1 MPIDHKFLNIP
12 DEGFPFSDFYTENGI
27 LKNDSMMSSVNSMFI
42 GTFIPK
48 ANPADFFNG
57 GNYFWTAF
65 KKMEFPYDKLSNERR
80 IPENAQPGLAFFPS
94 LFLIL
99 SKCYV
104 NGMTF
109 SDLISR
115 VLHKG
120 DPEYTLL
127 DADNVRF
134 NGKEYNLTQE
144 DTSNGVLGLT
154 QLDEQDQV
162 EWNTQNIINFLI
174 DNAGIKSI
182 YFTSRP
188 TGIWG
193 QQWDLITNHESFKD
207 RNFVLLVPPTDEEI
221 SKLPSPYQS
230 NLKSLL
236 HYWVWNGQSHK
247 KPVNNPS
254 FGHLDHKWLANCN
267 IDVEKI
273 RKAELMVDLYEK
285 QTLEFNLSSGRKVKL
300 DGFYFGIT
308 YGGLLEGIVD
318 DELNREFFK
327 ELSYPRNWG
336 NRRSLKIAPTEVE
349 FSSILKPYYCAAW
362 LSSHEIKEGDGSELV
377 VIWLTERIDLP
388 ILELIQDGV
397 KDFEWDQ
404 EAEDCWL

>member
-1 MPIDHKFLNIP
+1 MPVEHKLLNIP
-12 DEGFPFSDFYTENGI
+12 DEGFPFSGYYTENGI
-27 LKNDSMMSSVNSMFI
+27 LKNDSMMRSVNSMFI
-42 GTFIPK
+42 GPFIPK

-57 GNYFWTAF
+57 GNYFWTVF
-65 KKMEFPYDKLSNERR
+65 KQMESPYHEFSNERR
-80 IPENAQPGLAFFPS
+80 MPKNAQPDLTLDPS
-94 LFLIL
+94 LFWIL
-99 SKCYV
+99 SKCYL

-115 VLHKG
+115 VLHKD

-127 DADNVRF
+127 DTDHVRF
-134 NGKEYNLTQE
+134 NGKEYSLTQE
-144 DTSNGVLGLT
+144 DASNGVLGLT

-174 DNAGIKSI
+174 ENAGTKSI
-182 YFTSRP
+182 YLTCRP

-193 QQWDLITNHESFKD
+193 QQWDLITNHESLRD
-207 RNFVLLVPPTDEEI
+207 RNFVLLLPPTDEEI

-230 NLKSLL
+230 NLKTLL
-236 HYWVWNGQSHK
+236 HYWVWNGQTHK
-247 KPVNNPS
+247 KPVNNPA
-254 FGHLDHKWLANCN
+254 FGHLDHSWLANCY

-273 RKAELMVDLYEK
+273 RKAELMVN
-285 QTLEFNLSSGRKVKL
+285 LEFNLSSGRKVKL
-300 DGFYFGIT
+300 DGFYFDIT

-336 NRRSLKIAPTEVE
+336 NRRSLKIAPTEAE

-362 LSSHEIKEGDGSELV
+362 LSSHEIKEGDSSELV

-388 ILELIQDGV
+388 IVELIQDGV
-397 KDFEWDQ
+397 KGFDWAQ
-404 EAEDCWL
+404 EAEDGWL